1 MAGDVASR
9 FARQVGLSS
18 AIELPP
24 AVRKLLDEGRLN
36 EAAEAMAMEAKKPLR
51 GSVTE
56 TVDPSRGARK
66 RGMTD
71 ASVDWAGDA
80 VRALIRI
87 PDSNADAARMLR
99 RGTELPRQADIRE
112 LLGYG
117 LVGGGAAGL
126 LYNTATNR
134 PESPEEP
141 PPQDSSSLP
150 SRRQI
155 EVSRKIPR
163 SK

>member
-1 MAGDVASR
+1 MAGSKRGSISVMAGDVASR

-71 ASVDWAGDA
+71 ASVDW
-80 VRALIRI
+80 
-87 PDSNADAARMLR
+87 P
-99 RGTELPRQADIRE
+99 GTQCEHSSGFQ
-112 LLGYG
+112 
-117 LVGGGAAGL
+117 
-126 LYNTATNR
+126 TAT
-134 PESPEEP
+134 PTL
-141 PPQDSSSLP
+141 QGC
-150 SRRQI
+150 
-155 EVSRKIPR
+155 
-163 SK
+163 